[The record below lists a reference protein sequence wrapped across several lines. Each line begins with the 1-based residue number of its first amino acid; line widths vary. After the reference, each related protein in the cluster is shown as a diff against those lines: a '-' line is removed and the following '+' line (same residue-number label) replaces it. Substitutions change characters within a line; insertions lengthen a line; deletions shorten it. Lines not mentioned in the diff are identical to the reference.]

1 MTFTRYDTYISML
14 WVEAPLPDVR
24 ECAPP
29 FRTTVD
35 VSSGVGENPS
45 AINDFGEHPHEAYAE
60 EED

>member
-1 MTFTRYDTYISML
+1 ML
-14 WVEAPLPDVR
+14 WVEAPLPYVR

-29 FRTTVD
+29 FRITVD

-60 EED
+60 EEDQMYVD